1 MGEHQ
6 DVHGVIG
13 NLFQWRVDIP
23 VNIYSIGDFLKGEER
38 NSDWQGDSGPVHL
51 RHPQSR
57 KQTVQVIDKEIG
69 VFEISQQPD
78 IHHDGDGGEP
88 SFPLQAGPVDIF
100 YQVEIGQDR
109 SEDDKDKIGGAPGIK
124 EDAGDE
130 QPQVPQFVGQQEVDA
145 QENRQEIKKE

>member
-1 MGEHQ
+1 VQ
-6 DVHGVIG
+6 
-13 NLFQWRVDIP
+13 
-23 VNIYSIGDFLKGEER
+23 
-38 NSDWQGDSGPVHL
+38 L
-51 RHPQSR
+51 RHSQSC

-88 SFPLQAGPVDIF
+88 SFPFQAGPVDIF